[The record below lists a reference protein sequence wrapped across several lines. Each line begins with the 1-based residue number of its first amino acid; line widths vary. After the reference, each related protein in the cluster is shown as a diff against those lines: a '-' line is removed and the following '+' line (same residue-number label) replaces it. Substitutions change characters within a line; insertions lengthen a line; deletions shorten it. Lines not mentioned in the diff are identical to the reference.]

1 MAAPN
6 HHVARGHQVVMPS
19 RATLIALLALFV
31 ALGGP
36 AEARKLINGKTI
48 RPGTVASKQIK
59 NRSLT
64 TSDLSSRTI
73 SALRAKPTGSVGT
86 AQLLDGSVTLS
97 KLAPASVT
105 GAQVADRSLSGVDL
119 AAETLTANELAPNAV
134 ANAELA
140 NDAVSNAKL
149 RTSSVTKGKIG
160 SSDVGTEEIIDG
172 DQRAADLG
180 AFAGRTAPADFPS
193 IPSGT
198 CASGDFAVSPI
209 RATTPAQDL
218 SDDLVIVGQPPQFPG
233 DTVTLSGRPAG
244 PGTLRLT
251 ACNAGTTEINP
262 EPVAIPYLSIAP

>member
-1 MAAPN
+1 
-6 HHVARGHQVVMPS
+6 MPS

-64 TSDLSSRTI
+64 TSDLSSATI
-73 SALRAKPTGSVGT
+73 RALRVRSTSVGT
-86 AQLLDGSVTLS
+86 AQLQDGSVTLS